1 MLSLS
6 QHMHSMFVF
15 VYVCIKSQVINCLQ
29 QLNKSIKIS
38 SRSCGGNDYDITEK
52 LSKFFFRILKSSRFM
67 TFWNSLKKNN

>member
-38 SRSCGGNDYDITEK
+38 SRSCGGNDYDITVK
-52 LSKFFFRILKSSRFM
+52 IK
-67 TFWNSLKKNN
+67 